1 MKLQHGN
8 DTRQQILETARGIVV
23 GKGFSAV
30 GLSEI
35 LEAAG
40 VPKGSFYHWFR
51 SKEQFGEA
59 LIDHHFESYLQQV
72 DACLSTP
79 ERTPGQKL
87 LDFFGQWHATQRGDN
102 VQSRCFVVKL
112 SAEVCD
118 LSEPMRVA
126 LERGIAQVL
135 VRLENCLAEGIAS
148 GEFSRCPEPADVAQQ
163 LYQQWLGATLL
174 ARVRRVDEPLDHALE
189 HTTRW
194 VKDQA
199 RHGVVLYEDPIG
211 Q

>member
-1 MKLQHGN
+1 MKPRHAT
-8 DTRQQILETARGIVV
+8 DTRDHILETARGIVA

-59 LIDHHFESYLQQV
+59 LIEHHFESYLRQV
-72 DACLSTP
+72 DVCLGATG
-79 ERTPGQKL
+79 RTPAQQL
-87 LDFFGQWHATQRGDN
+87 LDFFGQWRSTQCGDS
-102 VQSRCFVVKL
+102 VQSRCLVVKL

-126 LERGIAQVL
+126 LERGIARVL
-135 VRLENCLAEGIAS
+135 ARLENCLAEGIAT
-148 GEFSRCPEPADVAQQ
+148 GQLPRCPEPADVAQQ

-174 ARVRRVDEPLDHALE
+174 ARVRRIDGPLDHALE

-194 VKDQA
+194 VTEQA
-199 RHGVVLYEDPIG
+199 QHGAVLAEAVEG
-211 Q
+211 H

>member
-1 MKLQHGN
+1 MNPQHAI
-8 DTRQQILETARGIVV
+8 DTRQHILETARGIVL

-40 VPKGSFYHWFR
+40 IPKGSFYHWFR

-59 LIDHHFESYLQQV
+59 LIDHHFQNYLHQV
-72 DACLSTP
+72 DACLAARG
-79 ERTPGQKL
+79 RTPGQQL
-87 LDFFGQWHATQRGDN
+87 LDFFGQWHSTQCGDN
-102 VQSRCFVVKL
+102 VQSRCMVVKL
-112 SAEVCD
+112 SAEVSD

-135 VRLENCLAEGIAS
+135 ARLATCLSEGIAT
-148 GEFSRCPEPADVAQQ
+148 GEFPRCPEPVDVAQQ

-174 ARVRRVDEPLDHALE
+174 ARVRRIDEPLDHALE

-194 VKDQA
+194 VREQA
-199 RHGVVLYEDPIG
+199 LHGAVLPGESAVH
-211 Q
+211 